1 VQYDLIHKFFHEL
14 LALESQPITNIY
26 ISARQNDYKKLS
38 NEETEQIKFYNEEA
52 HERHVEE
59 YEGKIKLAKN
69 ERYIRPSSLI
79 EEFIEGEWKFE
90 AGNTALHGKFILLL
104 LLILG

>member
-26 ISARQNDYKKLS
+26 ISTREDDYKTLS
-38 NEETEQIKFYNEEA
+38 NEETEHINFYNQQE
-52 HERHVEE
+52 HERHIEE
-59 YEGKIKLAKN
+59 YEGKIKPAKN

-104 LLILG
+104 LLTLG